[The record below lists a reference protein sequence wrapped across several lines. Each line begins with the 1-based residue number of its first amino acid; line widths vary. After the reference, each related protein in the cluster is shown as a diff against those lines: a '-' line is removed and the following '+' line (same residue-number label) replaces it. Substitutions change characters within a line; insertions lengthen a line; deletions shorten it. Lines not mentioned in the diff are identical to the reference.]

1 MKDKI
6 GQVIRKTYSY
16 WWVDGMAEIGM
27 GFFFGILAGYNY
39 LIESLP
45 IGKTLGILMAIAEPL
60 VFVAC
65 WFGYGR
71 LVKWVKGVFT
81 YRRTGYVAYQTKNRK
96 RRTVGAVIG
105 GVLGFSI
112 ALIINY
118 IGPEVLKI
126 NSLTMIGSLLAL
138 VTLFLA
144 IWYGINRLF
153 VVAVAEFGLGLW
165 ASSLALDTDLQS
177 ILLMAAI
184 GGIWLL
190 SGLAAFVS
198 YLMKTKPEQEDV

>member
-27 GFFFGILAGYNY
+27 GLFFGILAGYNY

-45 IGKTLGILMAIAEPL
+45 LSKIPGILMAVAEPL

-71 LVKWVKGVFT
+71 LVKWVKEHIT
-81 YRRTGYVAYQTKNRK
+81 YHRTGYVAYQPKNRK
-96 RRTVGAVIG
+96 NRTLRAIIG
-105 GVLGFSI
+105 GVLGFGI

-126 NSLTMIGSLLAL
+126 DSLIIIGSLMAL

-165 ASSLALDTDLQS
+165 VSSLALDADLQS